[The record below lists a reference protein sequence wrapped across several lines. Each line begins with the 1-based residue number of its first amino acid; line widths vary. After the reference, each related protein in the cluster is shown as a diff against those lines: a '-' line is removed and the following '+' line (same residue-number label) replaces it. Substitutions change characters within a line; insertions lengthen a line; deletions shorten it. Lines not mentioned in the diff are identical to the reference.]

1 MIKTLKN
8 KDTAIL
14 VDDVKSI
21 NGFTIPAGTK
31 IKMVN
36 KLGVTA
42 IIDLLPHINCP
53 ETKFSL
59 YYRKVIKSEAMFAKV
74 KNIRS

>member
-1 MIKTLKN
+1 MIKSLNN
-8 KDTAIL
+8 KATAVLLEDI
-14 VDDVKSI
+14 KSI
-21 NGFTIPAGTK
+21 NGFVIPAGTK

-42 IIDLLPHINCP
+42 IVDILPHIHCP
-53 ETKFSL
+53 ETKFLL
-59 YYRKVIKSEAMFAKV
+59 YYRKVIKSEAMFAQV